1 MSLILDNTP
10 LVTVIGGAS
19 VDVYGKS
26 TKAVRDHDSNPGEVH
41 TSPGGVARNIAE
53 NLARLGVNCQLITA
67 IGDDQYGEM
76 LLAQGSASGIDM
88 RLVQRLDSAPTSTY
102 LAVLDNSGDMRVAIS
117 DMRVMDELG
126 GEQLAIHQNV
136 IEESSLIILDANLPD
151 DALAWLTDTFS
162 EHTIFA
168 DTVST
173 AKAPRLLPYLH
184 AIHTLKTGT
193 IEAEALTGLEAS
205 SDGEIQKLSEW
216 VHSHGVAR
224 LLVTRG
230 DHGVFYST
238 DRTRA
243 IMAPHQNIPEISNT
257 TGAGDAFLA
266 AIAYSWLQQWSLER
280 SVHFALAAA
289 QITIQSHT
297 TCSPA
302 LSVAAIK
309 RELEAHDAE

>member
-1 MSLILDNTP
+1 MSSTNTQF
-10 LVTVIGGAS
+10 VTVIGGAS
-19 VDVYGKS
+19 IDIHGKS
-26 TKAVRDHDSNPGEVH
+26 TDAIRDRDSNPGKVR

-53 NLARLGVNCQLITA
+53 NLTRLDVNCRLVTA
-67 IGDDQYGEM
+67 IGDDQHGEM

-88 RLVQRLDSAPTSTY
+88 QLVQQMDSAPTSTY
-102 LAVLDNSGDMRVAIS
+102 LAVLDDTGDMQLAIS
-117 DMRVMDELG
+117 DMRIMDELSA
-126 GEQLAIHQNV
+126 ERLAAHQSA

-151 DALAWLTDTFS
+151 DTLAWITGTFS
-162 EHTIFA
+162 GHTIFA

-193 IEAEALTGLEAS
+193 IEAEALTGLEAT
-205 SDGEIQKLSEW
+205 SDGEIQKLAEW

-230 DHGVFYST
+230 EHGIFYST

-266 AIAYSWLQQWSLER
+266 GIAYSWLQQWSLER
-280 SVHFALAAA
+280 SVHFAMAAA
-289 QITIQSHT
+289 QITIRSHT

-302 LSVAAIK
+302 LSVAAI
-309 RELEAHDAE
+309 RQELDQINAE

>member
-1 MSLILDNTP
+1 MNSGNAPI
-10 LVTVIGGAS
+10 VTVIGGAS
-19 VDVYGKS
+19 VDIYGKS
-26 TKAVRDHDSNPGEVH
+26 TDPICDRDSNPGEVH

-53 NLARLGVNCQLITA
+53 NLARLDINCRLITA
-67 IGDDQYGEM
+67 IGDDQHGEM

-88 RLVQRLDSAPTSTY
+88 RLVQRVDSAPTSTY
-102 LAVLDNSGDMRVAIS
+102 LAVLDDTGDMQVAIS
-117 DMRVMDELG
+117 DMRVMDELNA
-126 GEQLAIHQNV
+126 ERLAAHRSA
-136 IEESSLIILDANLPD
+136 IEESSLIIVDANLPD
-151 DALAWLTDTFS
+151 DALAWITSTFS
-162 EHTIFA
+162 GHTILA

-173 AKAPRLLPYLH
+173 AKAPRLRPYLRT
-184 AIHTLKTGT
+184 IHTLKTGT

-266 AIAYSWLQQWSLER
+266 AIAYSWLQQWSFER
-280 SVHFALAAA
+280 SVYFALAAA
-289 QITIQSHT
+289 QITIRSHT

-302 LSVAAIK
+302 LSLAAIEQEVEMH
-309 RELEAHDAE
+309 RAE

>member
-1 MSLILDNTP
+1 MSSTNTKF
-10 LVTVIGGAS
+10 VTVIGGAS
-19 VDVYGKS
+19 IDIHGKS
-26 TKAVRDHDSNPGEVH
+26 TDAIRDRDSNPGKVR

-53 NLARLGVNCQLITA
+53 NLTRLDVNCRLVTA
-67 IGDDQYGEM
+67 IGDDQHGEM

-88 RLVQRLDSAPTSTY
+88 QLVQQMDSAPTSTY
-102 LAVLDNSGDMRVAIS
+102 LAVLDDTGDMQVAIS
-117 DMRVMDELG
+117 DMRVMDEFSI
-126 GEQLAIHQNV
+126 ERLAAHQSA
-136 IEESSLIILDANLPD
+136 IEGSSLIIVDANLPD
-151 DALAWLTDTFS
+151 DTLAWVTGTFS
-162 EHTIFA
+162 GHTIFA

-193 IEAEALTGLEAS
+193 IEAEALTGLEAT
-205 SDGEIQKLSEW
+205 SDGEIQKLAEW

-230 DHGVFYST
+230 EHGIFYST

-266 AIAYSWLQQWSLER
+266 GIAYSWLQQWSLER
-280 SVHFALAAA
+280 SVHFAMAAA
-289 QITIQSHT
+289 QITIRSHT

-302 LSVAAIK
+302 LSVAAI
-309 RELEAHDAE
+309 RQELDQINAE

>member
-1 MSLILDNTP
+1 MNTENQRI
-10 LVTVIGGAS
+10 VTIIGGAS
-19 VDVYGKS
+19 IDIYGKS
-26 TKAVRDHDSNPGEVH
+26 IEAARNHDSNPGEVH

-53 NLARLGVNCQLITA
+53 NLARLDMNCRLITA
-67 IGDDQYGEM
+67 IGDDQHGEM
-76 LLAQGSASGIDM
+76 LLAQGAASGIDM
-88 RLVQRLDSAPTSTY
+88 RLVQRADSAPTSTY
-102 LAVLDNSGDMRVAIS
+102 LAVLDDTGDMQVAIS

-126 GEQLAIHQNV
+126 IEQLAAHQNA
-136 IEESSLIILDANLPD
+136 IEESSLIILDANLSD
-151 DALAWLTDTFS
+151 DVLAWITNTFS
-162 EHTIFA
+162 SHTIFA

-173 AKAPRLLPYLH
+173 TKALRLRPYLH

-193 IEAEALTGLEAS
+193 IEAEALTGLEAV

-266 AIAYSWLQQWSLER
+266 AVAYSWLQDWSLER
-280 SVHFALAAA
+280 SVYFALAAA
-289 QITIQSHT
+289 QITIRSHT

-302 LSVAAIK
+302 LSLAAIEQ
-309 RELEAHDAE
+309 ELETHHAE